1 LSDDAKLLSAKNFI
15 GDTTLLIGD
24 IAYASS
30 LDGTKPLI
38 IFPGGN
44 LYELI
49 ACEKIN
55 NSNNI

>member
-1 LSDDAKLLSAKNFI
+1 
-15 GDTTLLIGD
+15 
-24 IAYASS
+24 
-30 LDGTKPLI
+30 LI

-55 NSNNI
+55 NSNNIWLNISFK